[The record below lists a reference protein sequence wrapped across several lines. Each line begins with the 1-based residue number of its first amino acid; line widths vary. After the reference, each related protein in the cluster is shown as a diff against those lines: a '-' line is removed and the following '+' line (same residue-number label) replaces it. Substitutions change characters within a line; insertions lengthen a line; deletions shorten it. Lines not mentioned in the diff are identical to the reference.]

1 MLKPTPAKEDDNTQ
15 STILRQNSGN
25 LRNCR
30 HRIALKTEGS
40 EHGRLADIWKIL
52 YPLWPARSR
61 TFPFRLNLGV
71 PKKTDELQPNHTK
84 ERPTGVQALSTH
96 TDSNKLLSA

>member
-30 HRIALKTEGS
+30 HQIALKTEGS
-40 EHGRLADIWKIL
+40 EHGRLADIWK
-52 YPLWPARSR
+52 
-61 TFPFRLNLGV
+61 V
-71 PKKTDELQPNHTK
+71 
-84 ERPTGVQALSTH
+84 LSTPCGLAEAEH
-96 TDSNKLLSA
+96 FPSVEIEPGGPQENR